1 MKMSVIGAVYSDP
14 FHAIKESWGGIR
26 VIASSASGD
35 VTVVGC
41 DDGEHFWTLLGKFNN
56 APKLDIDFSPKAP
69 RVGLLAAT
77 ARDAYLEFA
86 DGNKWGK
93 LLGELGTADDASPAI
108 NGVYFD
114 PALKVAGS
122 FAGLRV
128 ISDRLGKTQRDEL
141 VVVGTDDG
149 ETFWAVAGGTCVAG
163 AFKAGTFSGNL
174 ADGVLDLDDA
184 TWRKQTLVSDPHSLP
199 RVQALS

>member
-1 MKMSVIGAVYSDP
+1 MIGAVYSDP
-14 FHAIKESWGGIR
+14 FHAIEKSWGGVR
-26 VIASSASGD
+26 VIAASGDD

-41 DDGEHFWTLLGKFNN
+41 DDGTHFWTLLGKFND
-56 APKLDIDFSPKAP
+56 APKLAIDFSPKAP
-69 RVGLLAAT
+69 RVGLLSAT

-93 LLGELGTADDASPAI
+93 LVGEFGTADDASPAI

-114 PALKVAGS
+114 AALKTAGS

-128 ISDRLGKTQRDEL
+128 ISDRLGKTQLDEL

-149 ETFWAVAGGTCVAG
+149 ETFWAVTGGKCVAG
-163 AFKAGTFSGNL
+163 AFEAGAYSGNF
-174 ADGVLDLDDA
+174 ADGVLDLGGA
-184 TWRKQTLVSDPHSLP
+184 TWRKQSLVTDPHSLP
-199 RVQALS
+199 RRH